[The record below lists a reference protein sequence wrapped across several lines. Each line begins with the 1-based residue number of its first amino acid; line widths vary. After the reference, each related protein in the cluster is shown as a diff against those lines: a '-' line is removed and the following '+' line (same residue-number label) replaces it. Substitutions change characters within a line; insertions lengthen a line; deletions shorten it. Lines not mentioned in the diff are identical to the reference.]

1 MKILSLQGLLFAVI
15 FYVVIDRA
23 LNYTKVGGYSSQ
35 ATYALGGEKVGIS
48 FGQNAIFIVVGA
60 LALVYITPRLF

>member
-1 MKILSLQGLLFAVI
+1 MKILSLQGLLFAAI

-23 LNYTKVGGYSSQ
+23 LDYSGTVKSAASSKFGGR
-35 ATYALGGEKVGIS
+35 EDIGIT
-48 FGQNAIFIVVGA
+48 FGKNAIFIAAGS

>member
-1 MKILSLQGLLFAVI
+1 MKILSLQGLLFAAI

-23 LNYTKVGGYSSQ
+23 LNYKGTVVSQ
-35 ATYALGGEKVGIS
+35 AAYKFGGKTIGIT
-48 FGQNAIFIVVGA
+48 FGQNAIFIAAGA